1 MTLPA
6 HRYIERAKKAKSRV
20 FTFDLD
26 ETITKAPKQLSYIA
40 KALKD
45 AGGTIIVVTGNQSK
59 RSELE
64 ERLKDYGFP
73 FDDLI
78 QYEDDES
85 DGLRRAA
92 ILEHLNAWCAFDDR
106 AGRAVTYAKVCP
118 HLFLSAEPSGEAEDN
133 ADGAKKDAKKVVKGS
148 RRVLLR
154 DCPNGPCQEADG
166 RVLWVVWGGGGG
178 GFAGGGGGGG
188 GGGRWHPQWRPRT
201 RRGHGKHAV
210 HV

>member
-133 ADGAKKDAKKVVKGS
+133 ADGAKKDAKKLAKGVRS
-148 RRVLLR
+148 APHKPPNLR
-154 DCPNGPCQEADG
+154 QSTGEHRCDNCLMGYHWQ
-166 RVLWVVWGGGGG
+166 
-178 GFAGGGGGGG
+178 
-188 GGGRWHPQWRPRT
+188 GGRGWCNGYDEPDGHPYKIEGDEVCDSWERE
-201 RRGHGKHAV
+201 KES
-210 HV
+210 

>member
-1 MTLPA
+1 VSTPL
-6 HRYIERAKKAKSRV
+6 ERRKKSKRRV
-20 FTFDLD
+20 VTFDFD
-26 ETITKAPKQLSYIA
+26 ETITKAPKQLSHVA

-45 AGGTIIVVTGNQSK
+45 AGDTIIIVTGNQSK

-92 ILEHLNAWCAFDDR
+92 ILEHLNAWLAFDDR

-133 ADGAKKDAKKVVKGS
+133 ADGAKKAAKQDVKDGKRS
-148 RRVLLR
+148 TTEQPPNYKPATMPGVNCKTCIYDNDGHCRRYGEYPIQPDHVC
-154 DCPNGPCQEADG
+154 DTWQAPG
-166 RVLWVVWGGGGG
+166 RLSSG
-178 GFAGGGGGGG
+178 
-188 GGGRWHPQWRPRT
+188 
-201 RRGHGKHAV
+201 
-210 HV
+210 